1 MQPLKTSFSRGALPH
16 AKAAHLETHILIIDN
31 DRRVGVTL
39 SFMLASRGYNE
50 IRAVRSAAR
59 SLAITEK
66 FQPEIVFLDLELPEA
81 ESLRLAKR
89 LRQESRARPLRLIAL
104 TGDAEHP
111 LREEARLAGF
121 ERFLT
126 KPVAQ
131 EELDK
136 VLGKA

>member
-1 MQPLKTSFSRGALPH
+1 MQPLKTNFSRGIALH

-66 FQPEIVFLDLELPEA
+66 FQPEIVFLDLELPEE

-89 LRQESRARPLRLIAL
+89 LRQESRTRPLRLIAL

>member
-1 MQPLKTSFSRGALPH
+1 MQALKTSFSRGIGVRAT
-16 AKAAHLETHILIIDN
+16 AAHSETHILIVDN
-31 DRRVGVTL
+31 DRKVGVML

-59 SLAITEK
+59 SLAICER
-66 FQPEIVFLDLELPEA
+66 FQPEIVFLDLELPET
-81 ESLRLAKR
+81 ESLGLARR
-89 LRQESRARPLRLIAL
+89 LRQGARARPLRLIAL
-104 TGDAEHP
+104 TGNAEHP

-126 KPVAQ
+126 KPIAQ

-136 VLGKA
+136 ILGKP